1 MRVTAQSRLQDKH
14 IHHGSKIIDRT
25 SVGARKHSTLC
36 ATHSLFRV
44 ALLLPDYKGFLRRT
58 VSACNKQWREKREC
72 RIDMENRVTGF
83 STSLVGIP
91 DTNQGNGRKTF
102 EVIMTENSKIEVTA

>member
-1 MRVTAQSRLQDKH
+1 M
-14 IHHGSKIIDRT
+14 
-25 SVGARKHSTLC
+25 
-36 ATHSLFRV
+36 
-44 ALLLPDYKGFLRRT
+44 
-58 VSACNKQWREKREC
+58 EK
-72 RIDMENRVTGF
+72 RVTGF